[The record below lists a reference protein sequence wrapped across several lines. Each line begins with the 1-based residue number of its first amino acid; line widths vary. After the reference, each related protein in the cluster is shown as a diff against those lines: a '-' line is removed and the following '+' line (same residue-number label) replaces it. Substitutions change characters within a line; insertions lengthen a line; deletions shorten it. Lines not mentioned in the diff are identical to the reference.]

1 MNPRHLHELIDACR
15 PGHED
20 ADQPEL
26 SELAR
31 ELKQDPNLQRL
42 FERSQKL
49 DEAIRTSFQAVT
61 PPPGLAERL
70 LASIE
75 APAIEIGEAGPA
87 IEETEPQVEL
97 PRHASR
103 RTFGIWAGVVSL
115 VTVAALITLWFKWPQ
130 PASSSSDRDIAEIVD
145 RWNADLDE
153 TSWQTTESIPAE
165 DFPTWQH
172 LRISGDDRWQ
182 WVSKRRIA
190 CYDFAIEGG
199 KARLFVIKSTALVA
213 LPTAPPPVG
222 YPSPSGWHVGA
233 WQANGRVYYLAVSA
247 DVDSKGLYSRMI
259 SSPPPA

>member
-1 MNPRHLHELIDACR
+1 MTSKHLHELIDACR

-70 LASIE
+70 LAAIE

-103 RTFGIWAGVVSL
+103 RTVGIWAGVSSL
-115 VTVAALITLWFKWPQ
+115 VAAAAVITLWFQWTP
-130 PASSSSDRDIAEIVD
+130 PISLTSERDIAEIVD
-145 RWNADLDE
+145 RWNADLDLDA
-153 TSWQTTESIPAE
+153 TSWQTIANVPAQS
-165 DFPTWQH
+165 FPTWRH
-172 LRISGDDRWQ
+172 LNISGDDRWQ

-190 CYDFAIEGG
+190 CYDFANRDGTV
-199 KARLFVIKSTALVA
+199 RLFVIKPTSPVA
-213 LPTAPPPVG
+213 LPTGPPVG
-222 YPSPSGWHVGA
+222 YPSPNGWHVGA
-233 WQANGRVYYLAVSA
+233 WQANGRVYYLAVFA
-247 DVDSKGLYSRMI
+247 EGDSKGLYTRVV
-259 SSPPPA
+259 SSPLA